1 VKAIFKTE
9 LAMAAE
15 SFFIKAPKQDGEI
28 HGKF

>member
-15 SFFIKAPKQDGEI
+15 SFFIKAPKQDGERY
-28 HGKF
+28 GKF